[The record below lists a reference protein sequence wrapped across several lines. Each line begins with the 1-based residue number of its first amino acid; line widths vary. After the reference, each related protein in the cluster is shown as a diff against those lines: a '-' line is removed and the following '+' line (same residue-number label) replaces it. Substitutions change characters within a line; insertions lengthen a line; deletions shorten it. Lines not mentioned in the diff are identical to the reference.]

1 MISIVCWLFN
11 GWVLVSGGDGV
22 IRQSHAASFHPFYQS
37 GQWLRLAGTKGNVTN
52 VRYKD
57 QIVPPLPIIS
67 ILVKIHQIRI
77 IVSAIEGA
85 FAAGDLPLLKLRLPV
100 R

>member
-1 MISIVCWLFN
+1 M
-11 GWVLVSGGDGV
+11 
-22 IRQSHAASFHPFYQS
+22 IRQSHAASFHPFYRS
-37 GQWLRLAGTKGNVTN
+37 GQWLRLAGTKGNRIECSIQRSN
-52 VRYKD
+52 R
-57 QIVPPLPIIS
+57 PPLPIIL

-77 IVSAIEGA
+77 ISSIEGA